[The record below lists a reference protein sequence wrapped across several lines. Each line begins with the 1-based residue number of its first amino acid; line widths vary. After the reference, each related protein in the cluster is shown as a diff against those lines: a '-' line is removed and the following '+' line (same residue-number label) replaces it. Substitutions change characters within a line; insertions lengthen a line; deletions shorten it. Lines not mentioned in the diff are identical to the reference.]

1 MTNERTETHACNS
14 ISRQAAIEALDA
26 LCDRECEYSKK
37 QRSVM
42 CGACHLGSAFDVVE
56 QLPSAQTE
64 RLTDD
69 DFETIR
75 IHLNAYK
82 EKLCNQQR
90 WEEAD
95 EYQRIIDRFM
105 AFASAQPERKTGQWL
120 QISPA
125 GIYECSECGQT
136 VMTKDISC
144 YKFCHGCGAYMGGD
158 EGV

>member
-1 MTNERTETHACNS
+1 MTNERTETHACDCVN
-14 ISRQAAIEALDA
+14 RQAAIEALDA

-56 QLPSAQTE
+56 QLPSAQPE

-105 AFASAQPERKTGQWL
+105 AFASAQPERKTGEWTEDNSCSICGFQPW
-120 QISPA
+120 
-125 GIYECSECGQT
+125 YEGNIHTLS
-136 VMTKDISC
+136 
-144 YKFCHGCGAYMGGD
+144 FCPNCGADMRGENDG
-158 EGV
+158 

>member
-1 MTNERTETHACNS
+1 
-14 ISRQAAIEALDA
+14 
-26 LCDRECEYSKK
+26 
-37 QRSVM
+37 M

-56 QLPSAQTE
+56 QLPSAQPE

-69 DFETIR
+69 DSETIR

-105 AFASAQPERKTGQWL
+105 AFASAQPDIIACGDCIHWICHDRQCRYWNHSVKPLDWCCHAERKNR
-120 QISPA
+120 
-125 GIYECSECGQT
+125 
-136 VMTKDISC
+136 
-144 YKFCHGCGAYMGGD
+144 
-158 EGV
+158 